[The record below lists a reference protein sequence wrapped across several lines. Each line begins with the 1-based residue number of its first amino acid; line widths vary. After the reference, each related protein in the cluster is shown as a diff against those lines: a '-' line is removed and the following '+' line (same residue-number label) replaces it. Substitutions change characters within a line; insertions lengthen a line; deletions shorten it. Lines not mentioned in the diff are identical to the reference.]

1 AQLKTILEQR
11 HDIAS
16 KSRIIDFLI
25 SFQVPTL
32 VPMIQITGSNRA
44 PVVAHNH
51 LGVDKAWLEF
61 VDSNTMAQQ
70 ALVITPTGITNTGV
84 IHFRARQQHANI
96 EAPLRSSH
104 QHAPDS
110 P

>member
-1 AQLKTILEQR
+1 MEQR

-16 KSRIIDFLI
+16 KSLIIDFLI

-84 IHFRARQQHANI
+84 IQIGRASCRESGERTVAGGT
-96 EAPLRSSH
+96 ARSRE
-104 QHAPDS
+104 
-110 P
+110 